1 MPQLT
6 SARWI
11 ASLLLLQ
18 SVLAL
23 AGTVGGT
30 PGNDGP
36 NLALTGTVNTYFPGT
51 SATAS
56 GTTAITLGTSRGA
69 ATAIAAGD
77 LLIIIQMQDATINST
92 NTVDYGDGAGGNV
105 ASGATSNGQSGLYE
119 YIVATSAVPVGGGT
133 LNFLAAGTGGA
144 LLNSYFNA
152 NANAT
157 QGQRRYQIVRVP
169 QYSSATMT
177 GTVTAAAWDGSSGG
191 IVALDIAGAFGLN
204 GQTINVQGLGFRG
217 GGARQVNGTTAA
229 GFADTDYCNVA
240 PPAGTVGVHAS
251 KGEGTAGTPRY
262 VYTAAGVV
270 TDLTNE
276 GYPNGSFGRGAPGT
290 AGGGGS
296 DGSVIANEQN
306 SGGGGGGNGA
316 AGGKGGDCWNSQEP
330 YGGLGG
336 ALFAAAPA
344 RMVMGGGGGA
354 GTRNNSAGVQSSGA
368 PGGGMIFVQCN
379 SVSSTGTLNA
389 NGLAGVNADN
399 DGAGGGGAG
408 GSVLFFCNSAIPAT
422 LTITANGGDGGD
434 SWPTQAAGGTPGE
447 RHGPGGGGGGGVI
460 YRSPGTVTATVNAG
474 LTGTTTSSNSAFGA
488 TAGTTSTNTLA
499 TLTASQIPG
508 AIGGYGYVPVL
519 TVLKTT
525 STPFVEKLN
534 NTTALATYTIT
545 VTNVVDRTNALA
557 VNISDLLPQDAD
569 NSVNER
575 FSYTSTSAITLTGG
589 AVRISTTNPTAG
601 TQSPAWGVFTI
612 PGGASV
618 QITFVVT
625 IGQAVNRTTYNN
637 PATATYLDPRRT
649 TPTGTTTASYNS
661 ASSTGEDVTLLQ
673 PFTITAANLATV
685 DNDGDG
691 CLDAIRVTCTAGL
704 TLNDNFSAL
713 TITVAGYT
721 VTGYATDL
729 LAGGANDNV
738 FYVLLQENT
747 FDLINGPFGDTGNR
761 PAFQVVA
768 NNSLI
773 ETAGTDTILDTTAAL
788 TPADGALP
796 VLVACD
802 WVDGSGGG
810 VSATDFLYLRMSEN
824 VTTTNVLISH
834 LALPVTGDTLDATSL
849 VQNVTASN
857 TITVQLMGQPLFSPG
872 GLYSVSALAAG
883 SPSGIMINNGVNIRD
898 ASNQSALNQTFGTA
912 VDIRPGNIIV
922 GIAWSDLTTSARVWN
937 IGVSDVATASTAFAA
952 FPPSGLIVRNTGNVR
967 SKFSAVCSVA
977 APALWTPAA
986 TAGINQFEMKASVA
1000 GPPYSVYSLDLS
1012 VPRDLGTQ
1020 LYSGANIGF
1029 DLRFVTPT
1037 EITSGAAIQQEITVT
1052 ITVTQD

>member
-1 MPQLT
+1 MLQLT

-18 SVLAL
+18 SVLLL
-23 AGTVGGT
+23 AGTVGGI

-152 NANAT
+152 NATAT

-177 GTVTAAAWDGSSGG
+177 GNVTAAAWDGSSGG

-229 GFADTDYCNVA
+229 GFADTDYRNVA

-296 DGSVIANEQN
+296 DGSVVANEQN

-422 LTITANGGDGGD
+422 LTINANGGDGGD

-488 TAGTTSTNTLA
+488 TAGTVSTNTLA

-545 VTNVVDRTNALA
+545 VVNVVDRTNALA

-589 AVRISTTNPTAG
+589 AVRTSTTNPTAG

-625 IGQAVNRTTYNN
+625 IGQAVNRNTYNN

-649 TPTGTTTASYNS
+649 TPTGTTPVSYNS
-661 ASSTGEDVTLLQ
+661 AGTGEDVTLLQ

-685 DNDGDG
+685 DNDGNG
-691 CLDAIRVTCTAGL
+691 RLDAIRVTCTAGL

-824 VTTTNVLISH
+824 VTTTNVLINH

-857 TITVQLMGQPLFSPG
+857 TITVQLMGQPLFTPG
-872 GLYSVSALAAG
+872 GVYAVSSLAAG
-883 SPSGIMINNGVNIRD
+883 SASGILINNGTNIRD
-898 ASNQSALNQTFGTA
+898 AANLAPVQTFATA
-912 VDIRPGNIIV
+912 VDIRPGNV
-922 GIAWSDLTTSARVWN
+922 VVAIAWPDLTNANKVWN
-937 IGVSDVATASTAFAA
+937 LNAQFGTAYTASTAF
-952 FPPSGLIVRNTGNVR
+952 PPNSLEVRNVGNVR
-967 SKFSAVCSVA
+967 VTLNVVC
-977 APALWTPAA
+977 TPAA
-986 TAGINQFEMKASVA
+986 APGNWQIAATSAVDRYEMKL
-1000 GPPYSVYSLDLS
+1000 LDGAL
-1012 VPRDLGTQ
+1012 VKDLITSQVLTTG
-1020 LYSGANIGF
+1020 LYSGQQKPF
-1029 DLRFVTPT
+1029 DLRFVAPSDISNDATLDAPQ
-1037 EITSGAAIQQEITVT
+1037 SITVT
-1052 ITVTQD
+1052 IVATQN